1 MGQEI
6 LPLFIEG
13 ENNIN
18 KKISY
23 EKSSHDNNIY
33 YYLYCNP
40 VAFHRIDDHIQFKI
54 VTSQI
59 IMNGHCKNIEIV
71 KAFGVSE
78 ISVKRSVKKLR
89 TQGVEGFYKTRNT
102 RKGGTILIP
111 DILVEAQEM
120 LDAEESRNDIA
131 LKLSLKVN
139 TLSKAI
145 QAGKLTEHK
154 KKAF

>member
-18 KKISY
+18 NKISY
-23 EKSSHDNNIY
+23 EKSEDNNIY

-40 VAFHRIDDHIQFKI
+40 ITFHSIDDHIQFKV
-54 VTSQI
+54 VTSQL

-71 KAFGVSE
+71 RAFGVSE
-78 ISVKRSVKKLR
+78 ISVKRNVKKLR
-89 TQGVEGFYKTRNT
+89 EKGVASFYKTRNT
-102 RKGGTILIP
+102 RKGGTILTN
-111 DILVEAQEM
+111 DILLEAQEM

-145 QAGKLTEHK
+145 QSGKLFEHK
-154 KKAF
+154 KKDFK